1 MDNATNDDAFLNGS
15 RGSFSAISVD
25 LRLRRTKVPF
35 GSTHLRGSTRLDITP
50 RTSQTTIRGRNGS
63 PNSIRFN
70 SIQLSSSI
78 SHIFFDSFLGPVKNT
93 KRERDTERV
102 RQDCFPQPLI
112 MPGRKQPKE
121 DILTADMGSNG
132 SFDFRGI
139 TEGDGW
145 VECCH
150 DDSFGGFH
158 QSVYADPPKP
168 TISRL
173 PPEEER
179 HANKNLRKT
188 RNGNTRHGGRNSS
201 SGSARGA
208 NMRPDPAALEK
219 SRSNSIIQDEENN
232 DNNQGRDVENSPQT
246 SGKPTNSDRSRTNP
260 STRSRQQKQQQQQGA
275 YWAHGLPPGS
285 EDVTLRDSG
294 EWTADDSDEKDR
306 KEKHGLALC
315 CCLKGCFCSIWQIC
329 LLVTIFLLLIIMGIG
344 GGVAVGVFGFRS
356 DSTSSAN
363 VLATFAPSLSIQPT
377 MPPSSIPSVSPTTSS
392 EPSKGPTT
400 SPSASP
406 SASPTEFPTFRTI
419 PPSNITVGVYYYP
432 WHAVDFHNGGGY
444 VRRVIGQAP
453 LLGEY
458 DDRSPA
464 TIQRHLAWS
473 RQANIR
479 MWISSWWGPGRVE
492 DTTLRDVILN
502 HRDIGDHKIALLYES
517 SNRIQ
522 IRRNVTTRKVA
533 DDIRYMA
540 ETYFD
545 HPNYYRIDGRP
556 VLFVYVTR
564 KLEEIGVLTE
574 VLLQMRG
581 VAAEMGHNIYLV
593 GDHAFDDA
601 PKENEWFP
609 AFLYL
614 DAVSNYDMYGSMGG
628 RGGYAGN
635 EGVANYFR
643 DQKDWRRQ
651 AHLNGCAFIPGI
663 SPGFNDRGVRLQ
675 ADHKPLSRKLTAD
688 DEFGSLFRAVTR
700 EARWLVD
707 MSTSHLMIVNSF
719 NEWHEDTQIEPA
731 VGDTTNVPFDHTQ
744 GLDYEGYGTRYLD
757 ILREETEDL
766 PE

>member
-1 MDNATNDDAFLNGS
+1 M
-15 RGSFSAISVD
+15 
-25 LRLRRTKVPF
+25 
-35 GSTHLRGSTRLDITP
+35 
-50 RTSQTTIRGRNGS
+50 
-63 PNSIRFN
+63 
-70 SIQLSSSI
+70 
-78 SHIFFDSFLGPVKNT
+78 
-93 KRERDTERV
+93 
-102 RQDCFPQPLI
+102 
-112 MPGRKQPKE
+112 
-121 DILTADMGSNG
+121 
-132 SFDFRGI
+132 
-139 TEGDGW
+139 
-145 VECCH
+145 
-150 DDSFGGFH
+150 
-158 QSVYADPPKP
+158 
-168 TISRL
+168 
-173 PPEEER
+173 
-179 HANKNLRKT
+179 
-188 RNGNTRHGGRNSS
+188 
-201 SGSARGA
+201 
-208 NMRPDPAALEK
+208 
-219 SRSNSIIQDEENN
+219 
-232 DNNQGRDVENSPQT
+232 
-246 SGKPTNSDRSRTNP
+246 
-260 STRSRQQKQQQQQGA
+260 
-275 YWAHGLPPGS
+275 
-285 EDVTLRDSG
+285 
-294 EWTADDSDEKDR
+294 
-306 KEKHGLALC
+306 
-315 CCLKGCFCSIWQIC
+315 
-329 LLVTIFLLLIIMGIG
+329 
-344 GGVAVGVFGFRS
+344 
-356 DSTSSAN
+356 
-363 VLATFAPSLSIQPT
+363 
-377 MPPSSIPSVSPTTSS
+377 
-392 EPSKGPTT
+392 
-400 SPSASP
+400 
-406 SASPTEFPTFRTI
+406 
-419 PPSNITVGVYYYP
+419 
-432 WHAVDFHNGGGY
+432 
-444 VRRVIGQAP
+444 
-453 LLGEY
+453 
-458 DDRSPA
+458 
-464 TIQRHLAWS
+464 
-473 RQANIR
+473 
-479 MWISSWWGPGRVE
+479 E